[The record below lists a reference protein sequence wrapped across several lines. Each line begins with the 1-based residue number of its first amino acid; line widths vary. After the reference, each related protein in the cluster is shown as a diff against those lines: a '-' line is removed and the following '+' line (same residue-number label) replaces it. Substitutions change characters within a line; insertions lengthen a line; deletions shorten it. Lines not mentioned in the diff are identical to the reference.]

1 MTGAVGRS
9 IRRLPSQPPAGQE
22 IKRPQLGVGCW
33 GRLTGRAELEG
44 ASVGN
49 LRVALFYVHEIT
61 FSRVVPQQIAD
72 PDLGARPNIRRFSRC
87 LGLRNHGCMARE
99 LRRMLA
105 PWMVEEGE
113 STYVVRTTNGFVV
126 SVTYFDDEPN
136 GDFNLRKEEARRLAV
151 AISRLPELLEKDKGG

>member
-1 MTGAVGRS
+1 
-9 IRRLPSQPPAGQE
+9 
-22 IKRPQLGVGCW
+22 
-33 GRLTGRAELEG
+33 
-44 ASVGN
+44 
-49 LRVALFYVHEIT
+49 
-61 FSRVVPQQIAD
+61 
-72 PDLGARPNIRRFSRC
+72 
-87 LGLRNHGCMARE
+87 MARE

-151 AISRLPELLEKDKGG
+151 AISRLPELLERARAADVALATIVMQKVTRAKQVTLILPFDCR